1 MSGWE
6 NLVLVMVGCNMAIWT
21 VEYYGF
27 LLRWVRFWME
37 NGLML
42 LSECA
47 HSVYLRNGR
56 LKIEGGVEVKLF
68 DLLQIA

>member
-1 MSGWE
+1 
-6 NLVLVMVGCNMAIWT
+6 MAIWT

-47 HSVYLRNGR
+47 QSVYLRNRR